1 MIYWILEFTMSFLL
15 SRILSRQNLRLFQCL
30 QNIFSG
36 HASEYLSISKSKEES
51 TEVYLLIN
59 YKYIKEPRKG
69 KHCFNHVKQTLQPLT
84 DIFSNSPANMKLCLQ
99 SIDILTQ
106 YLFCRSYC
114 VGTVR
119 FGSTLGADAL

>member
-36 HASEYLSISKSKEES
+36 HASEYLSISKS

-59 YKYIKEPRKG
+59 YRYIKEPRKG

-99 SIDILTQ
+99 SIYILTQ